1 MSKIIEKEWKDGD
14 FKCKVLFKPMGHRC
28 GYVGV
33 PKGHHMYGLNYE
45 EYIDEIDCHG
55 GLTYSGFLGEENKEY
70 WYFGFDCAHFG
81 DGIDIKAL
89 RKYGF
94 KREVDIIKKQELILG
109 SLIELEEPFKTQ
121 EFCEEQCHSIVEQI
135 KQL

>member
-1 MSKIIEKEWKDGD
+1 MSKVIEKEWREGD
-14 FKCKVLFKPMGHRC
+14 FNCKVIFMPLGHRC

-33 PKGHHMYGLNYE
+33 PKGHHMYGLDYE
-45 EYIDEIDCHG
+45 KYTDEIDCHG

-81 DGIDIKAL
+81 DGIDIKSL
-89 RKYGF
+89 KKYGF
-94 KREVDIIKKQELILG
+94 QREVDIIKKQELILG
-109 SLIELEEPFKTQ
+109 SLIELEETFKTQ